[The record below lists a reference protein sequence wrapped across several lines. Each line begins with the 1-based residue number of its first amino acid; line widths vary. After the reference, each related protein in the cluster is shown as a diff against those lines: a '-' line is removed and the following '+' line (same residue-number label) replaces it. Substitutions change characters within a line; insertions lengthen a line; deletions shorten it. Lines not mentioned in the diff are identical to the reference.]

1 MKNDI
6 ILLEYFARGET
17 MERRDTGWHSER
29 LGKGMGIRVYG
40 HGGRPVLVFPTQD
53 SMCDNFENFGM
64 IDTLAEPIENGRIQ
78 LFCVDTV
85 DSESWSNVWGDKGWR
100 AARQETYY
108 DYIIEEVLP
117 FIRSESG
124 GALPIVTG
132 CSMGATHSVIV
143 FFRRP
148 ELFSGVLAMSGV
160 YDARY
165 FFDGWMN
172 ETLYWNSPVDF
183 LAGLPQDHPYVD
195 LYNQK
200 KMVLCIGQGQWE
212 DEGRVTT
219 ARLRDI
225 FNEKGIH
232 AWVDFWGY
240 DVDHDWPWWKKQIV
254 YFLPY
259 LMGER

>member
-1 MKNDI
+1 
-6 ILLEYFARGET
+6 
-17 MERRDTGWHSER
+17 MERKDMGWHSDR
-29 LGKGMGIRVYG
+29 LGKWMNVRVYG

-64 IDTLAEPIENGRIQ
+64 IDTLSVFLDSGVIQ

-85 DSESWSNVWGDKGWR
+85 DRESWSDAQGDKERR
-100 AARQETYY
+100 AARQEAYY
-108 DYIIEEVLP
+108 QYVIEEVLP
-117 FIRSESG
+117 FIRAENPDG
-124 GALPIVTG
+124 GAPVATG

-148 ELFSGVLAMSGV
+148 ELFSGVLGLSGV
-160 YDARY
+160 YDAKY
-165 FFDGWMN
+165 FFDGWMD
-172 ETLYWNSPVDF
+172 ETLYDNSPTEF
-183 LAGLPQDHPYVD
+183 LANLPEDHPYIPI
-195 LYNQK
+195 YNERK
-200 KMVLCIGQGQWE
+200 IILCVGQGQWE

-225 FNEKGIH
+225 FEAKGIR

-240 DVDHDWPWWKKQIV
+240 DVDHDWPWWKKQIM

-259 LMGER
+259 LLDAR

>member
-1 MKNDI
+1 MQRK
-6 ILLEYFARGET
+6 E
-17 MERRDTGWHSER
+17 TGWHSDR

-40 HGGRPVLVFPTQD
+40 HEGTPVLVFPTQD

-64 IDTLAEPIENGRIQ
+64 IDTLAEPIEQGRIQ

-85 DSESWSNVWGDKGWR
+85 DADSWSNVWGDKEWR
-100 AARQETYY
+100 AARQEAYY

-117 FIRSESG
+117 FIRSENPSG
-124 GALPIVTG
+124 MLPITTG

-148 ELFSGVLAMSGV
+148 ELFSGILAMSGV
-160 YDARY
+160 YDARL
-165 FFDGWMN
+165 FFDGWLN

-183 LAGLPQDHPYVD
+183 LAGLPADHPYVG

-212 DEGRVTT
+212 DDGRVTT

-225 FNEKGIH
+225 FEAKGIH

-259 LMGER
+259 LLGEK

>member
-1 MKNDI
+1 
-6 ILLEYFARGET
+6 
-17 MERRDTGWHSER
+17 MERKETGWYSDR

-40 HGGRPVLVFPTQD
+40 HAGMPILVFPTQD

-64 IDTLAEPIENGRIQ
+64 IDTLADFIDSGRIR

-85 DSESWSNVWGDKGWR
+85 DAESWSNVWGDKGWR
-100 AARQETYY
+100 AARQEAYY
-108 DYIIEEVLP
+108 NYIVEEVIP
-117 FIRSESG
+117 FIRSECPG
-124 GALPIVTG
+124 ERAPVATG
-132 CSMGATHSVIV
+132 CSMGATHAVIV

-148 ELFSGVLAMSGV
+148 ELFSGVLGMSGV
-160 YDARY
+160 YYAKY
-165 FFDGWMN
+165 FFDGWMDA
-172 ETLYWNSPVDF
+172 TLYHNSPVEF
-183 LAGLPQDHPYVD
+183 LANLPKDHPYIP
-195 LYNQK
+195 LYNERK
-200 KMVLCIGQGQWE
+200 IILCIGQGQWE

-225 FNEKGIH
+225 FEAKGIR

-259 LMGER
+259 LLGEK